1 MMHAQPVQYMDRT
14 RRYYEAQ
21 GFDRAY
27 QWAQFDDVPFQPL
40 TKPLRDSRLVVITT
54 GARYDRQASDPRFV
68 DSGNI
73 DDLPARLYADDLA
86 WDKDATH
93 MEDLESYLPIKSLD
107 ALVAAGELGS
117 LAPRFHCLPTEY
129 SQRRTKEADSPEI
142 LNRCREDGADVA
154 LLVPL

>member
-1 MMHAQPVQYMDRT
+1 MSNTQPVQYMDRT

-27 QWAQFDDVPFQPL
+27 QWAQCDDVPFTSL
-40 TKPLRDSRLVVITT
+40 AKPLSESRLVVITT
-54 GARYDRQASDPRFV
+54 GARYDRQQSDPRYV
-68 DSGNI
+68 DSGDI
-73 DDLPARLYADDLA
+73 QDLPERLFADDLA

-93 MEDLESYLPIKSLD
+93 MEDLNSYLPIKPLQT
-107 ALVAAGELGS
+107 LVTTGVLGD

-129 SQRRTKEADSPEI
+129 SQRRTREADAPEV
-142 LNRCREDGADVA
+142 LKRCREDGADVA